1 MSGSKGRIPQE
12 ILDEIIARTDIVDVV
27 GRYVPLK
34 KQGQNFVGLCPF
46 HHEKTPSFSVSQNKQ
61 IFHCFGCGVGGNVF
75 KFLME
80 IDHLTFPEAV
90 RKLAGEVG
98 VKVPERKQSEEERRA
113 MAKRNRLLKWNEFAT
128 YYYQAVLHRPQG
140 AVYNAYLDKRQIT
153 QETKERFQLGGC
165 LEGWDGLYG
174 YLKKKGA
181 SDEDL
186 IEIGL
191 VSPRNNARGCYD
203 RFRDRLMFPIKD
215 ANGHVIAFGGRIID
229 AEKAPQKYINS
240 PDSPIFHKGRNVYG
254 LDLAKSAIRAADQ
267 VIIVEGYMDVIACHQ
282 AGLTNVV
289 APLGTALTE
298 DQVKLLMR
306 YTYNFITSFDGDD
319 AGVRATL
326 KSIGLIENAGGKA
339 RVLAIPERKD
349 PDEYIKA
356 YGIDAFR
363 ALLQNAENG
372 YAFRLTQSLKR
383 FPGDNMDQK
392 LSVLG
397 DVLPYL
403 AKIRHPAEL
412 DVAVRHTA
420 DRLFLSEQAI
430 KNELAAYRRG
440 AGRRNRYRQPEE
452 TEVPVVQAAPKLD
465 FPKNEVVLLCGMLAD
480 PAFAERIEACGGAK
494 LFQSVLRTIYEDFQA
509 QAAQNGQIDSSRL
522 DVGVSSVFAA
532 ATMQHPDAFP
542 EELDSA
548 QRQALL
554 ERTLLAQQYQLID
567 QRYRTLLNK
576 IGSLEKGGKPDE
588 MEQALIE
595 LETIRQK
602 KTQFED
608 RMRGD
613 KG

>member
-34 KQGQNFVGLCPF
+34 KQGQNFIGLCPF

-61 IFHCFGCGVGGNVF
+61 IYHCFGCGVGGNVF

-80 IDHLTFPEAV
+80 MEHLSFPEAV

-98 VKVPERKQSEEERRA
+98 VKVPEREQSESDRRA
-113 MAKRNRLLKWNEFAT
+113 MEKRNRLLKWNGFAT
-128 YYYQAVLHRPQG
+128 YYYQAVLHAPQG
-140 AVYNAYLDKRQIT
+140 KIYNDYLDKRQIT
-153 QETKERFQLGGC
+153 SEIKEKFQLGGC
-165 LEGWDGLYG
+165 LEGWDGLYR

-191 VSPRNNARGCYD
+191 VSPRNSGKGCYD

-240 PDSPIFHKGRNVYG
+240 ADSTIFHKGRNVYG

-282 AGLTNVV
+282 AGIANVV

-306 YTYNFITSFDGDD
+306 YTYNFITSFDGDS

-326 KSIGLIENAGGKA
+326 KSIDLIEGAGAKA
-339 RVLAIPERKD
+339 RVLAIPEKKD

-356 YGIDAFR
+356 YGSEAFR
-363 ALLQNAENG
+363 SLLQHAASG
-372 YAFRLTQSLKR
+372 YTFRLNQALEK
-383 FPGDNMDQK
+383 FPGDSMEQK
-392 LSVLG
+392 LGILG
-397 DVLPYL
+397 EVLPHL
-403 AKIRHPAEL
+403 NKISHPAEL
-412 DVAVRHTA
+412 DMAVRQTA

-430 KNELAAYRRG
+430 KNELAAFRRSG
-440 AGRRNRYRQPEE
+440 DRRSRYRQPEE
-452 TEVPVVQAAPKLD
+452 PEAVVVQQPKVEY
-465 FPKNEVVLLCGMLAD
+465 PKNEVTLLCGILAD
-480 PAFAERIEACGGAK
+480 NAFCAAVQQAGGSK
-494 LFQSVLRTIYEDFQA
+494 LFQSELRTVYEDF
-509 QAAQNGQIDSSRL
+509 AAQYERSKQIETSRL
-522 DVGVSSVFAA
+522 EVGLSGLFAA
-532 ATMQHPDAFP
+532 ATMQHPDALP
-542 EELDSA
+542 ETLSATERRDILD
-548 QRQALL
+548 RVVM
-554 ERTLLAQQYQLID
+554 EQQYKVLNR
-567 QRYRTLLNK
+567 RYRMLLNK
-576 IGSLEKGGKPDE
+576 IGSLEKGGQSDD

-608 RMRGD
+608 KMRGD
-613 KG
+613 KQ

>member
-34 KQGQNFVGLCPF
+34 KQGQNFIGLCPF

-61 IFHCFGCGVGGNVF
+61 IYHCFGCGVGGNVF

-80 IDHLTFPEAV
+80 MEHLSFPEAV

-98 VKVPERKQSEEERRA
+98 VKVPEREQSESDRRA
-113 MAKRNRLLKWNEFAT
+113 MEKRNRLLKWNGFAT
-128 YYYQAVLHRPQG
+128 YYYQAVLHAPQG
-140 AVYNAYLDKRQIT
+140 KIYNDYLDKRQIT
-153 QETKERFQLGGC
+153 LEIKEKFQLGGC
-165 LEGWDGLYG
+165 LEGWDGLYR

-181 SDEDL
+181 PDEDL

-191 VSPRNNARGCYD
+191 VSPRNNGKGCYD

-240 PDSPIFHKGRNVYG
+240 ADSTIFHKGRNVYG

-282 AGLTNVV
+282 AGIANVV

-306 YTYNFITSFDGDD
+306 YTYNFITSFDGDS

-326 KSIGLIENAGGKA
+326 KSIDLIERAGAKA
-339 RVLAIPERKD
+339 RVLAIPEKKD

-356 YGIDAFR
+356 YGSEAFR
-363 ALLQNAENG
+363 SLLQHAASG
-372 YAFRLTQSLKR
+372 YTFRLNQALEK
-383 FPGDNMDQK
+383 FPGDSMEQK
-392 LSVLG
+392 LGILG
-397 DVLPYL
+397 EVLPHL
-403 AKIRHPAEL
+403 NKISHPAEL
-412 DVAVRHTA
+412 DMAVRQTA

-430 KNELAAYRRG
+430 KNELAAFRRSG
-440 AGRRNRYRQPEE
+440 DRRSRYRQPEE
-452 TEVPVVQAAPKLD
+452 PEAVVVQQPKVEY
-465 FPKNEVVLLCGMLAD
+465 PKNEVTLLCGILAD
-480 PAFAERIEACGGAK
+480 NTFCAAVQQAGGSK
-494 LFQSVLRTIYEDFQA
+494 LFQSELRTVYEDF
-509 QAAQNGQIDSSRL
+509 AAQYERSKQIETSRL
-522 DVGVSSVFAA
+522 EVGLSGLFAA
-532 ATMQHPDAFP
+532 ATMQHPDVLP
-542 EELDSA
+542 ETLSAAKRRDILD
-548 QRQALL
+548 RVVM
-554 ERTLLAQQYQLID
+554 EQQYKVLNR
-567 QRYRTLLNK
+567 RYRMLLNK
-576 IGSLEKGGKPDE
+576 IGSLEKGGQSDD

-608 RMRGD
+608 KMRGD
-613 KG
+613 KQ

>member
-34 KQGQNFVGLCPF
+34 KQGQNFIGLCPF

-61 IFHCFGCGVGGNVF
+61 IYHCFGCGVGGNVF

-80 IDHLTFPEAV
+80 IEHLSFPEAV
-90 RKLAGEVG
+90 RKLANEVG
-98 VKVPERKQSEEERRA
+98 VKVPEREQSESDRRA
-113 MAKRNRLLKWNEFAT
+113 MEKRNRLLRWNEYAT
-128 YYYQAVLHRPQG
+128 FYYQAVLHAPQG
-140 AVYNAYLDKRQIT
+140 RIYNTYLDKRQIT
-153 QETKERFQLGGC
+153 AETKEKFQLGGC
-165 LEGWDGLYG
+165 LEGWDGLYN

-181 SDEDL
+181 PDEDL

-191 VSPRNNARGCYD
+191 VSPRNKGKGCYD

-215 ANGHVIAFGGRIID
+215 ANGRIIAFGGRIID

-240 PDSPIFHKGRNVYG
+240 SDSSIFHKGRNVYG
-254 LDLAKSAIRAADQ
+254 LDLAKPAIRSADQ

-282 AGLTNVV
+282 AGICNVV

-306 YTYNFITSFDGDD
+306 YTYNFVTSFDGDG

-326 KSIGLIENAGGKA
+326 KSIDIIERAGAKA
-339 RVLAIPERKD
+339 RVLAIPEKKD

-356 YGIDAFR
+356 YGSEAFR
-363 ALLQNAENG
+363 NLLQHAMNG
-372 YAFRLTQSLKR
+372 YSFRLSQALEKY
-383 FPGDNMDQK
+383 PGESMDQK
-392 LSVLG
+392 LGVLNE
-397 DVLPYL
+397 VMPFLSRIHH
-403 AKIRHPAEL
+403 AAEL
-412 DVAVRHTA
+412 DMAVRQTA

-430 KNELAAYRRG
+430 KNELNAYRKSG
-440 AGRRNRYRQPEE
+440 SRQNHYAQFEE
-452 TEVPVVQAAPKLD
+452 TEPSPTQVVPKMNHPKQ
-465 FPKNEVVLLCGMLAD
+465 EVTLLCAVLD
-480 PAFAERIEACGGAK
+480 YPEWCTLVEEAGGAR
-494 LFQSVLRTIYEDFQA
+494 LFESELRAIYEDFYQ
-509 QAAQNGQIDSSRL
+509 QFKHDGQIDVSRL
-522 DVGVSSVFAA
+522 DVGLSSIFAS
-532 ATMQHPDAFP
+532 ATMIYANAWSENWSKEQK
-542 EELDSA
+542 E
-548 QRQALL
+548 ALL
-554 ERTLLAQQYQLID
+554 RRTIMEQQYKMLNR
-567 QRYRTLLNK
+567 RYRMLLNK
-576 IGSLEKGGKPDE
+576 IGSLEKGGQSDD

-613 KG
+613 KQ

>member
-34 KQGQNFVGLCPF
+34 KQGQNFIGLCPF

-61 IFHCFGCGVGGNVF
+61 IYHCFGCGVGGNVF

-80 IDHLTFPEAV
+80 MEHLSFPEAV

-98 VKVPERKQSEEERRA
+98 VKVPEREQSESDRRA
-113 MAKRNRLLKWNEFAT
+113 MEKRNRLLKWNGFAT
-128 YYYQAVLHRPQG
+128 YYYQAVLHAPQG
-140 AVYNAYLDKRQIT
+140 KIYNDYLDKRQIT
-153 QETKERFQLGGC
+153 SEIKEKFQLGGC
-165 LEGWDGLYG
+165 LEGWDGLYR

-181 SDEDL
+181 PDEDL

-191 VSPRNNARGCYD
+191 VSPRNSGKGCYD

-240 PDSPIFHKGRNVYG
+240 ADSTIFHKGRNVYG

-282 AGLTNVV
+282 AGIANVV

-306 YTYNFITSFDGDD
+306 YTYNFITSFDGDS

-326 KSIGLIENAGGKA
+326 KSIDLIERAGAKA
-339 RVLAIPERKD
+339 RVLAIPEKKD

-356 YGIDAFR
+356 YGSEAFR
-363 ALLQNAENG
+363 SLLQHAASG
-372 YAFRLTQSLKR
+372 YTFRLNQALEK
-383 FPGDNMDQK
+383 FPGDSMEQK
-392 LSVLG
+392 LGILG
-397 DVLPYL
+397 EVLPHL
-403 AKIRHPAEL
+403 NKISHPAEL
-412 DVAVRHTA
+412 DMAVRQTA

-430 KNELAAYRRG
+430 KNELAAFRRSG
-440 AGRRNRYRQPEE
+440 DRRSRYRQPEE
-452 TEVPVVQAAPKLD
+452 PEAVVVQQPKVEY
-465 FPKNEVVLLCGMLAD
+465 PKNEVTLLCGILAD
-480 PAFAERIEACGGAK
+480 NAFCVAVQQAGGSK
-494 LFQSVLRTIYEDFQA
+494 LFQSELQTVYEDF
-509 QAAQNGQIDSSRL
+509 AAQYERSKQIETSRL
-522 DVGVSSVFAA
+522 EVGLSGLFAA
-532 ATMQHPDAFP
+532 ATIQHPDALP
-542 EELDSA
+542 ETLSAAERRDILD
-548 QRQALL
+548 RVVM
-554 ERTLLAQQYQLID
+554 EQQYKVLNR
-567 QRYRTLLNK
+567 RYRMLLNK
-576 IGSLEKGGKPDE
+576 IGSLEKGGQSDD

-608 RMRGD
+608 KMRGD
-613 KG
+613 KQ

>member
-1 MSGSKGRIPQE
+1 MSESKGRIPQE
-12 ILDEIIARTDIVDVV
+12 VLDEIIARTDIVDVV

-46 HHEKTPSFSVSQNKQ
+46 HHEKTPSFSVSPSKQ
-61 IFHCFGCGVGGNVF
+61 IYYCFSCHAGGNAF

-80 IDHLTFPEAV
+80 MEHLSFPEAA
-90 RKLAGEVG
+90 RKLAAEVG
-98 VKVPERKQSEEERRA
+98 VKVPERTLSESERKVQE
-113 MAKRNRLLKWNEFAT
+113 KRKRLLRWNDFAT
-128 YYYQAVLHRPQG
+128 YYYQAVLHHPQG
-140 AVYNAYLDKRQIT
+140 GIYNAYLNKRQISS
-153 QETKERFQLGGC
+153 ETRERFQLGGC

-181 SDEDL
+181 PDEDL

-191 VSPRNNARGCYD
+191 VSPRNNGRGCYD

-215 ANGHVIAFGGRIID
+215 ANGHVVAFGGRIID

-240 PDSPIFHKGRNVYG
+240 PDSPIFHKGHMVYG
-254 LDLAKSAIRAADQ
+254 LDLAKPAIRAADQ

-282 AGLTNVV
+282 AGIENVV

-306 YTYNFITSFDGDD
+306 YTYNFVTAFDGDD

-326 KSIGLIENAGGKA
+326 KSIGLIENAGAKA

-356 YGIDAFR
+356 YGVEAFR
-363 ALLQNAENG
+363 SLLQQAENG
-372 YAFRLTQSLKR
+372 YAFRLSQSLKR
-383 FPGDNMDQK
+383 FPGDNMEQK
-392 LSVLG
+392 LSVLN

-403 AKIRHPAEL
+403 AQIRHSAEL

-430 KNELAAYRRG
+430 KNELTAYRRG
-440 AGRRNRYRQPEE
+440 EGRRNRYRQPEE
-452 TEVPVVQAAPKLD
+452 YGEPAVTAPPKLD
-465 FPKNEVVLLCGMLAD
+465 FPKNEVVLLSAMLAD
-480 PAFAERIEACGGAK
+480 PACSEKIEDAGGDK
-494 LFQSVLRTIYEDFQA
+494 LFQSVLRTIYEDFRTQYVRD
-509 QAAQNGQIDSSRL
+509 GRIDSSRL
-522 DVGVSSVFAA
+522 DVGVSSVLAA
-532 ATMQHPDAFP
+532 AIMQHPDAFP
-542 EELDSA
+542 EELEVA

-554 ERTLLAQQYQLID
+554 SRTLMAQQYQLLN
-567 QRYRTLLNK
+567 QQYRMLLNK
-576 IGSLEKGGKPDE
+576 IGSLEKGGQSDE

>member
-34 KQGQNFVGLCPF
+34 KQGQNFIGLCPF

-61 IFHCFGCGVGGNVF
+61 IYHCFGCGVGGNVF

-80 IDHLTFPEAV
+80 MEHLSFPEAV

-98 VKVPERKQSEEERRA
+98 VKVPEREQSESDRRA
-113 MAKRNRLLKWNEFAT
+113 MEKRNRLLKWNGFAT
-128 YYYQAVLHRPQG
+128 YYYQAVLHAPQG
-140 AVYNAYLDKRQIT
+140 KIYNDYLDKRQIT
-153 QETKERFQLGGC
+153 SEIKEKFQLGGC
-165 LEGWDGLYG
+165 LEGWDGLYR

-191 VSPRNNARGCYD
+191 VSPRNSGKGCYD

-240 PDSPIFHKGRNVYG
+240 ADSTIFHKGRNVYG

-282 AGLTNVV
+282 AGIANVV

-306 YTYNFITSFDGDD
+306 YTYNFITSFDGDS

-326 KSIGLIENAGGKA
+326 KSIDLIERAGAKA
-339 RVLAIPERKD
+339 RVLAIPEKKD

-356 YGIDAFR
+356 YGSEAFR
-363 ALLQNAENG
+363 SLLQHAASG
-372 YAFRLTQSLKR
+372 YTFRLNQALEK
-383 FPGDNMDQK
+383 FPGDSMEQK
-392 LSVLG
+392 LGILG
-397 DVLPYL
+397 EVLPHL
-403 AKIRHPAEL
+403 NKISHPAEL
-412 DVAVRHTA
+412 DMAVRQTA

-430 KNELAAYRRG
+430 KNELAAFRRSG
-440 AGRRNRYRQPEE
+440 DRRSRYRQPEE
-452 TEVPVVQAAPKLD
+452 PEAVVVQQPRVEY
-465 FPKNEVVLLCGMLAD
+465 PKNEVTLLCGILAD
-480 PAFAERIEACGGAK
+480 NAFCAAVQQAGGSK
-494 LFQSVLRTIYEDFQA
+494 LFQSELRTVYEDF
-509 QAAQNGQIDSSRL
+509 AAQYEGSKQIETSRL
-522 DVGVSSVFAA
+522 EVGLSELFAA
-532 ATMQHPDAFP
+532 ATMQHPDALP
-542 EELDSA
+542 ETLSAAERRDILD
-548 QRQALL
+548 RVVM
-554 ERTLLAQQYQLID
+554 EQQYKVLNR
-567 QRYRTLLNK
+567 RYRMLLNK
-576 IGSLEKGGKPDE
+576 IGSLEKGGQSDD

-608 RMRGD
+608 KMRGD
-613 KG
+613 KQ

>member
-34 KQGQNFVGLCPF
+34 KQGQNFIGLCPF

-61 IFHCFGCGVGGNVF
+61 IYHCFGCGVGGNVF

-80 IDHLTFPEAV
+80 MEHLSFPEAV

-98 VKVPERKQSEEERRA
+98 VKVPEREQSESDRRA
-113 MAKRNRLLKWNEFAT
+113 MEKRNRLLKWNGFAT
-128 YYYQAVLHRPQG
+128 YYYQAVLHAPQG
-140 AVYNAYLDKRQIT
+140 KIYNDYLDKRQIT
-153 QETKERFQLGGC
+153 SEIKEKFQLGGC
-165 LEGWDGLYG
+165 LEGWDGLYR

-181 SDEDL
+181 PDEDL

-191 VSPRNNARGCYD
+191 VSPRNRGKGCYD

-240 PDSPIFHKGRNVYG
+240 ADSTIFHKGRNVYG

-282 AGLTNVV
+282 AGITNVV

-306 YTYNFITSFDGDD
+306 YTYNFITSFDGDS

-326 KSIGLIENAGGKA
+326 KSIDLIERAGAKA
-339 RVLAIPERKD
+339 RVLAIPEKKD

-356 YGIDAFR
+356 YGSEAFR
-363 ALLQNAENG
+363 SLLQHAASG
-372 YAFRLTQSLKR
+372 YTFRLNQALEK
-383 FPGDNMDQK
+383 FPGDSMEQK
-392 LSVLG
+392 LGILG
-397 DVLPYL
+397 EVLPHL
-403 AKIRHPAEL
+403 NKISHPAEL
-412 DVAVRHTA
+412 DMAVRQTA

-430 KNELAAYRRG
+430 KNELAAFRRSG
-440 AGRRNRYRQPEE
+440 DRRSRYRQPEE
-452 TEVPVVQAAPKLD
+452 PEAVVVQQPKVEY
-465 FPKNEVVLLCGMLAD
+465 PKNEVTLLCGILAD
-480 PAFAERIEACGGAK
+480 NAFCAAVQQAGGSK
-494 LFQSVLRTIYEDFQA
+494 LFQSELRTVYEDF
-509 QAAQNGQIDSSRL
+509 AAQYERSKQIETSRL
-522 DVGVSSVFAA
+522 EVGLSGLFAA
-532 ATMQHPDAFP
+532 ATMQYPDALP
-542 EELDSA
+542 ETLSAAERRDILDRA
-548 QRQALL
+548 VM
-554 ERTLLAQQYQLID
+554 EQQYKVLNR
-567 QRYRTLLNK
+567 RYRMLLNR
-576 IGSLEKGGKPDE
+576 IGSLEKGGQSDD

-608 RMRGD
+608 KMRGD
-613 KG
+613 KQ

>member
-34 KQGQNFVGLCPF
+34 KQGQNFIGLCPF

-61 IFHCFGCGVGGNVF
+61 IYHCFGCGVGGNVF

-80 IDHLTFPEAV
+80 MEHLSFPEAV

-98 VKVPERKQSEEERRA
+98 VKVPEREQGESDRRA
-113 MAKRNRLLKWNEFAT
+113 MEKRNRLLKWNGFAT
-128 YYYQAVLHRPQG
+128 YYYQAVLHAPQG
-140 AVYNAYLDKRQIT
+140 KIYNDYLDKRQIT
-153 QETKERFQLGGC
+153 SEIKEKFQLGGC
-165 LEGWDGLYG
+165 LEGWDGLYR

-191 VSPRNNARGCYD
+191 VSPRNSGKGCYD

-240 PDSPIFHKGRNVYG
+240 ADSTIFHKGRNVYG

-267 VIIVEGYMDVIACHQ
+267 IIIVEGYMDVIACHQ
-282 AGLTNVV
+282 AGIANVV

-306 YTYNFITSFDGDD
+306 YTYNFITSFDGDS

-326 KSIGLIENAGGKA
+326 KSIDLIERAGAKA
-339 RVLAIPERKD
+339 RVLAIPEKKD

-356 YGIDAFR
+356 YGSEAFR
-363 ALLQNAENG
+363 SLLQHAASG
-372 YAFRLTQSLKR
+372 YTFRLNQALEK
-383 FPGDNMDQK
+383 FPGDSMEQK
-392 LSVLG
+392 LGILG
-397 DVLPYL
+397 EVLPHL
-403 AKIRHPAEL
+403 NKISHPAEL
-412 DVAVRHTA
+412 DMAVRQTA

-430 KNELAAYRRG
+430 KNELAAFRRSG
-440 AGRRNRYRQPEE
+440 DRRLRYRQPEE
-452 TEVPVVQAAPKLD
+452 PEAVVVQQPKVEY
-465 FPKNEVVLLCGMLAD
+465 PKNEVTLLCGILAD
-480 PAFAERIEACGGAK
+480 NAFCAAVQQAGGSK
-494 LFQSVLRTIYEDFQA
+494 LFQSELRTVYEDF
-509 QAAQNGQIDSSRL
+509 AAQYERSKQIETSRL
-522 DVGVSSVFAA
+522 EVGLSGLFAA
-532 ATMQHPDAFP
+532 ATMQHPDALP
-542 EELDSA
+542 ETLSATERRDILD
-548 QRQALL
+548 RVVM
-554 ERTLLAQQYQLID
+554 EQQYKVLNR
-567 QRYRTLLNK
+567 RYRMLLNR
-576 IGSLEKGGKPDE
+576 IGSLEKGGQSDD

-608 RMRGD
+608 KMRGD
-613 KG
+613 KQ

>member
-12 ILDEIIARTDIVDVV
+12 IMDEIIARTDIVDVV

-98 VKVPERKQSEEERRA
+98 VKVPEREQSEEERRA

-229 AEKAPQKYINS
+229 AEKAPQKYMRS
-240 PDSPIFHKGRNVYG
+240 PLEICPEKNMSPKPMI
-254 LDLAKSAIRAADQ
+254 
-267 VIIVEGYMDVIACHQ
+267 
-282 AGLTNVV
+282 
-289 APLGTALTE
+289 PTA
-298 DQVKLLMR
+298 
-306 YTYNFITSFDGDD
+306 
-319 AGVRATL
+319 
-326 KSIGLIENAGGKA
+326 
-339 RVLAIPERKD
+339 
-349 PDEYIKA
+349 
-356 YGIDAFR
+356 
-363 ALLQNAENG
+363 
-372 YAFRLTQSLKR
+372 
-383 FPGDNMDQK
+383 
-392 LSVLG
+392 
-397 DVLPYL
+397 
-403 AKIRHPAEL
+403 
-412 DVAVRHTA
+412 TA
-420 DRLFLSEQAI
+420 
-430 KNELAAYRRG
+430 
-440 AGRRNRYRQPEE
+440 
-452 TEVPVVQAAPKLD
+452 
-465 FPKNEVVLLCGMLAD
+465 
-480 PAFAERIEACGGAK
+480 
-494 LFQSVLRTIYEDFQA
+494 
-509 QAAQNGQIDSSRL
+509 
-522 DVGVSSVFAA
+522 
-532 ATMQHPDAFP
+532 
-542 EELDSA
+542 
-548 QRQALL
+548 
-554 ERTLLAQQYQLID
+554 
-567 QRYRTLLNK
+567 
-576 IGSLEKGGKPDE
+576 
-588 MEQALIE
+588 
-595 LETIRQK
+595 TIR
-602 KTQFED
+602 ENL
-608 RMRGD
+608 
-613 KG
+613 

>member
-1 MSGSKGRIPQE
+1 MSGSKGRIPQD

-34 KQGQNFVGLCPF
+34 KQGQNFIGLCPF

-61 IFHCFGCGVGGNVF
+61 IYHCFGCGVGGNVF

-80 IDHLTFPEAV
+80 IEHLSFPEAA

-98 VKVPERKQSEEERRA
+98 VKIPEREQSESDRRA
-113 MAKRNRLLKWNEFAT
+113 LEKRRRLLKWNEFAT
-128 YYYQAVLHRPQG
+128 FYYQAVLHAAQG
-140 AVYNAYLDKRQIT
+140 RVYNNYLDQRQISM
-153 QETKERFQLGGC
+153 ETREKFQLGGC
-165 LEGWDGLYG
+165 LEGWDGLYR

-181 SDEDL
+181 SDEEL

-191 VSPRNNARGCYD
+191 VGPRNNGRGCYD

-215 ANGHVIAFGGRIID
+215 ANGHVVAFGGRIID

-240 PDSPIFHKGRNVYG
+240 ADSAIFHKGKMVYG

-282 AGLTNVV
+282 AGIENVV

-306 YTYNFITSFDGDD
+306 YTYHFITSFDGDN

-326 KSIGLIENAGGKA
+326 KSIGLIERAGGKA

-356 YGIDAFR
+356 YGSEAFR
-363 ALLQNAENG
+363 DLLQHAMNG
-372 YAFRLTQSLKR
+372 YAFRLDQSIKKY
-383 FPGDNMDQK
+383 PGEGMEQK
-392 LSVLG
+392 LSILNDMLPVLTQ
-397 DVLPYL
+397 
-403 AKIRHPAEL
+403 IRQPAEL
-412 DVAVRHTA
+412 DMVVRHTA

-430 KNELAAYRRG
+430 KNEINAYRRSG
-440 AGRRNRYRQPEE
+440 GRRLSRSRDEQQNVEITQTPRKVDYPE
-452 TEVPVVQAAPKLD
+452 
-465 FPKNEVVLLCGMLAD
+465 NEVALLSGMMMASEFCSQL
-480 PAFAERIEACGGAK
+480 EQSGGRQ
-494 LFQSVLRTIYEDFQA
+494 LFFSELSVVYEDFISQFKN
-509 QAAQNGQIDSSRL
+509 NGQVDASRL
-522 DVGVSSVFAA
+522 EVEASSIFATA
-532 ATMQHPDAFP
+532 VMQHPDAIP
-542 EELDSA
+542 EALSGERLDAYLSKIIT
-548 QRQALL
+548 
-554 ERTLLAQQYQLID
+554 EQQYKLLN
-567 QRYRTLLNK
+567 RKYRTLLNK
-576 IGSLEKGGKPDE
+576 IGSLEKGGQSDD

-595 LETIRQK
+595 LEKIRQK

-608 RMRGD
+608 RMRGE
-613 KG
+613 KQ

>member
-1 MSGSKGRIPQE
+1 MSGSKGRIPQD

-34 KQGQNFVGLCPF
+34 KQGQNFIGLCPF

-61 IFHCFGCGVGGNVF
+61 IYHCFGCGVGGNVF

-80 IDHLTFPEAV
+80 IEHLSFPEAA

-98 VKVPERKQSEEERRA
+98 VKIPEREQSESDRRA
-113 MAKRNRLLKWNEFAT
+113 LEKRRRLLKWNEFAT
-128 YYYQAVLHRPQG
+128 FYYQAVLHASQG
-140 AVYNAYLDKRQIT
+140 QIYNNYLDQRQISM
-153 QETKERFQLGGC
+153 ETREKFQLGGC
-165 LEGWDGLYG
+165 LEGWDGLYR

-181 SDEDL
+181 SDEEL

-191 VSPRNNARGCYD
+191 VSPRNNGRGCYD

-215 ANGHVIAFGGRIID
+215 ANGHVVAFGGRIID

-240 PDSPIFHKGRNVYG
+240 ADSAIFHKGKMVYG

-282 AGLTNVV
+282 AGIENVV

-306 YTYNFITSFDGDD
+306 YTYHFITSFDGDN

-326 KSIGLIENAGGKA
+326 KSIGLIERAGGKA

-356 YGIDAFR
+356 YGSEAFQD
-363 ALLQNAENG
+363 LLQHAMNG
-372 YAFRLTQSLKR
+372 YAFRLDQSIKKY
-383 FPGDNMDQK
+383 PGEGMEQK
-392 LSVLG
+392 LSILNEMLPVLTQ
-397 DVLPYL
+397 
-403 AKIRHPAEL
+403 IRQPAEL
-412 DVAVRHTA
+412 DMVVRHTA

-430 KNELAAYRRG
+430 KNEINAYRRSG
-440 AGRRNRYRQPEE
+440 GRRSSRSHEEQQNTETLQTTRKVDYPE
-452 TEVPVVQAAPKLD
+452 
-465 FPKNEVVLLCGMLAD
+465 NEVALLSGMMMASEFGLQL
-480 PAFAERIEACGGAK
+480 EQSGGRQ
-494 LFQSVLRTIYEDFQA
+494 LFFSELSVVYEDFESQLKKS
-509 QAAQNGQIDSSRL
+509 GQVDASRL
-522 DVGVSSVFAA
+522 EVEASSIFATA
-532 ATMQHPDAFP
+532 VMQHPDAIP
-542 EELDSA
+542 AELSG
-548 QRQALL
+548 
-554 ERTLLAQQYQLID
+554 ERLNAYLSKIITEQQYKLLN
-567 QRYRTLLNK
+567 RKYRTLLNK
-576 IGSLEKGGKPDE
+576 IGSLEKGGQSDD

-595 LETIRQK
+595 LEKIRQK

-608 RMRGD
+608 RMRGE
-613 KG
+613 KQ